1 MLNIL
6 DDNTKFERIDLK
18 KLNIYKETTRREDAV
33 RTLINDL
40 NKSNE
45 IISEHLSKEL
55 NPIGSRS
62 GIMYGL
68 PKLHKPNFQLRP
80 IISAVGTHSYKL
92 AKFLVPLLRPFSTN
106 TFTINDTI
114 TFVKE

>member
-6 DDNTKFERIDLK
+6 GDNTKFEGVDLK

-33 RTLINDL
+33 RTLINEL
-40 NKSNE
+40 KSNE

-55 NPIGSRS
+55 NPICSRL

-68 PKLHKPNFQLRP
+68 PKVHKPNFPLRP
-80 IISAVGTHSYKL
+80 IISAIGTLSYKL
-92 AKFLVPLLRPFSTN
+92 AKFLVPLLRPFS
-106 TFTINDTI
+106 IY
-114 TFVKE
+114 